1 MAAAAR
7 NWKLQDGQTL
17 LGRDP
22 DCLLINFI
30 SLARLLSSCSKE
42 TNLNL
47 ASIQRRCYM
56 SDGTGTGDDDD
67 DDDDYIIL
75 NLPKCICS
83 PGRQTD
89 RK

>member
-1 MAAAAR
+1 
-7 NWKLQDGQTL
+7 
-17 LGRDP
+17 
-22 DCLLINFI
+22 
-30 SLARLLSSCSKE
+30 
-42 TNLNL
+42 
-47 ASIQRRCYM
+47 M